1 MRVSTN
7 FQVGNKDIWKDDLFK
22 KQYTKMKK
30 VSNKKFVKKK
40 RRKSTKINF
49 VFILGALFF
58 FFFFFTKQKDQLKM
72 NKMNKRLKL
81 ETWIYKTPVITH
93 YKKFPDIDFGNEFL
107 LFKITQQ
114 KLRLQ
119 RHKQIHGNISQW
131 EMSAHHRK

>member
-49 VFILGALFF
+49 VFILGALF